1 MSERRKVLSLF
12 YEQKDEMTQRIN
24 DGIEK
29 YRKGDAKIVVKGADG
44 APVRNAKVSVKQT
57 NHEFKF
63 GANLFMLDEFE
74 TAEKNEKHNM
84 AFADVFNMATLPF
97 YWNANEPEEGQKRY
111 DKNSEKMYRRPTI
124 DLCMEYCKE
133 NGIEPR
139 AHCLN
144 YDLMRPEWSD
154 KLSLEEYKKALEE
167 RFKELAERYSDDIP
181 CWEVINETLC
191 VPAPEKRSCF
201 FYEPDLVEW
210 SFKTAEKYFKNN
222 EITINE
228 SNWQVFDKNY
238 AFKHNRSAY
247 YMLIERALK
256 NGARIDAVGMQCHV
270 CYKKEEEEK
279 LATSP
284 YYDPEY
290 HYALLDTY
298 AQFGKPLQITEVT
311 VPAFSNDPED
321 EEIQAEILKNLYSI
335 WFSHPAMEQIVYWNL
350 ADGYAFVS
358 DPDPEKRRASMGDM
372 TRGEN
377 IFYGGLFRFDMTPKP
392 AYYALK
398 NLIKNEWN
406 TKEQLATDSNG
417 NACFK
422 GFYGT
427 YDVEIEVNGKVIKKQ
442 INLTKSGEKVFNI
455 EV

>member
-12 YEQKDEMTQRIN
+12 CEQKDYMNERIN

-29 YRKGDAKIVVKGADG
+29 YRKGNAKIVVKDSSG
-44 APVRNAKVSVKQT
+44 APVRNAKVCVKQT

-74 TAEKNEKHNM
+74 TTEKNEKHNK

-97 YWNANEPEEGQKRY
+97 YWNANEPEKGQKRY

-144 YDLMRPEWSD
+144 YDLMRPKWTDE
-154 KLSLEEYKKALEE
+154 LSLEEYKKVLEE

-191 VPAPEKRSCF
+191 VPAPEKRSYF

-228 SNWQVFDKNY
+228 SNWQVFDKSY
-238 AFKHNRSAY
+238 AFKYNRSAY

-256 NGARIDAVGMQCHV
+256 NGAKIDAIGFQCHV
-270 CYKKEEEEK
+270 CYKKEEEAR

-284 YYDPEY
+284 YYDPKF
-290 HYALLDTY
+290 HYNLLDTY

-321 EEIQAEILKNLYSI
+321 EEIQAEVLKNLYSI
-335 WFSHPAMEQIVYWNL
+335 WFSHPDMEQIVYWNL

-358 DPDPEKRRASMGDM
+358 DPDPKKVKASMGDM

-406 TKEQLATDSNG
+406 TKEQLITDNDG
-417 NACFK
+417 VANFK

-427 YDVEIEVNGKVIKKQ
+427 YDVEVEVNGKIIKKQ
-442 INLTKSGEKVFNI
+442 INLSKSGDKEFNI